1 MPVDADEALRRAPL
15 IRSDPSLRGVT
26 RRNIAEEEGDVLWQ
40 YLAPDGDPIEEEDRV
55 QRWNSM
61 GLPPAWEDVWI
72 CPNPRGHIQATGRDV
87 KGRLQY
93 RYHPDWTEITTEMK
107 YDDVVYFASQLPRL
121 RRQVI
126 RDLEAAKM
134 NLNTVS
140 ALVVRLID
148 LYNIRVG
155 SDEYAKANESYG
167 LTTLKSMHVKHLKG
181 DEAEGRHDAVF
192 SFTGKSGKNWDIT
205 IEDDH
210 LVDLIL
216 KTNRLGAKDADLF
229 MYISEAGNEVDLKAE
244 HINQY
249 IRDSSGMGFTAKN
262 FRTWAATSRCAERLA
277 FLSSQ
282 RTASEMKTWLKSIP
296 SVESMDKLWTSGDW
310 KVPTT
315 DAGRNKAMLAVIDTV
330 AADLGNTRTVCRSS
344 YIHPWFLDAWT
355 EGRLSQAWAEFA
367 DMRAMGNM
375 TSGESTT
382 LRLLKSVVKA

>member
-1 MPVDADEALRRAPL
+1 MPVDADEALRRATL

-167 LTTLKSMHVKHLKG
+167 LTTLKSMHVKHVRG

-296 SVESMDKLWTSGDW
+296 SVESMEKLWTSGDW

-382 LRLLKSVVKA
+382 LRLLKSAVKA

>member
-1 MPVDADEALRRAPL
+1 M
-15 IRSDPSLRGVT
+15 
-26 RRNIAEEEGDVLWQ
+26 
-40 YLAPDGDPIEEEDRV
+40 PDGEPVEEDELIE
-55 QRWNSM
+55 RWNSM
-61 GLPPAWEDVWI
+61 GLPPAWENVWI

-121 RRQVI
+121 RRQVA
-126 RDLEAAKM
+126 RDIDQGDM
-134 NLNTVS
+134 SLNTVS
-140 ALVVRLID
+140 ALVVRLMD

-167 LTTLKSMHVKHLKG
+167 LTTLKSMHVKHIKG
-181 DEAEGRHDAVF
+181 DDAEGRHDAVF
-192 SFTGKSGKNWDIT
+192 TFTGKSGKDWDIT

-244 HINQY
+244 HINHY
-249 IRDSSGMGFTAKN
+249 IRASSGEGFTAKN

-277 FLSSQ
+277 FLSIE
-282 RTASEMKTWLKSIP
+282 RTAEDMERWMASLP
-296 SVESMDKLWTSGDW
+296 AVESMEKLWTDGVW
-310 KVPTT
+310 APPTT
-315 DAGRNKAMLAVIDTV
+315 ETGRNKALLAVVDTV
-330 AADLGNTRTVCRSS
+330 AANLGNTRAVCRSS
-344 YIHPWFLDAWT
+344 YIHPWFLDAWMND
-355 EGRLSQAWAEFA
+355 ELGGAWAEFA

-375 TSGESTT
+375 STGESTT
-382 LRLLKSVVKA
+382 LRILKKLRS